1 MTTALDFNRSGAPAQ
16 VTNGVADKETLE
28 AALEAGLL
36 LSAGGS
42 GRSSVARHRQIGEAA
57 LRSGKVRF
65 AAVNELDGDGQLI
78 VATGV
83 GAPGQARKNVGPED
97 CIEAAKLLI
106 KSANLNPAGV
116 IPGHVPGFYAWLQ
129 AAEMG
134 IPVIDVAANGR
145 GHPTVK
151 MGGMGYAARPDLMI
165 TQAAASGRVTDSGM
179 LRVVAEGNIA
189 VTSSV
194 MRHAAVQN
202 DGLIMAARGPLS
214 VSWVREHGAVG
225 AISFQLGLGRSM
237 LDAGKQGE
245 RRLEAI
251 VKFTGG
257 TLAGIGEVSSKS
269 IEYNQGFETGEIRV
283 RSERGELVL
292 GVCNEYM
299 TLTRDGERLA
309 TFPDLVATVDPRAG
323 DALSISELQPGSAV
337 AVIIA
342 SKRNFPIGSGVL
354 DPNVYPEIEERMGV
368 EIARYAL
375 DPKA

>member
-1 MTTALDFNRSGAPAQ
+1 MTTALGFKTSEVSTA
-16 VTNGVADKETLE
+16 VTADREMLE
-28 AALEAGLL
+28 AALQAGLL

-42 GRSSVARHRQIGEAA
+42 GRSSIARHRQIGEAA
-57 LRSGKVRF
+57 LAKGKVRF
-65 AAVNELDGDGQLI
+65 APIHDFNDDEQLI

-106 KSANLNPAGV
+106 RSAGLKPSGI

-129 AAEMG
+129 SAELRV
-134 IPVIDVAANGR
+134 PVVDVAANGR

-165 TQAAASGRVTDSGM
+165 TQAAASGCAKNGGV

-189 VTSSV
+189 ATSSIL
-194 MRHAAVQN
+194 RHAAIQN

-214 VSWVREHGAVG
+214 AGWVREHGAVG
-225 AISFQLGLGRSM
+225 AISFQLGLGQCMVDS
-237 LDAGKQGE
+237 GKNGE
-245 RRLEAI
+245 QRLEAI

-257 TLAGIGEVSSKS
+257 VLVGIGEVLTKTV
-269 IEYNQGFETGEIRV
+269 EYNQGFETGEIRV
-283 RSERGELVL
+283 RAGKDELIL
-292 GVCNEYM
+292 GICNEYM
-299 TLTRDGERLA
+299 TASRGEERLA
-309 TFPDLVATVDPRAG
+309 TFPDLIATADPRAG
-323 DALSISELQPGSAV
+323 DALSISELQPGDAV

-342 SKRNFPIGSGVL
+342 SKRNFPIGAGVL
-354 DPNVYPEIEERMGV
+354 DPGVYPEIEERMGTQ
-368 EIARYAL
+368 IARYAL